1 VFHNIYFSKV
11 HKLLAK
17 DGERASNN
25 NEEKA
30 DGIPSS
36 QGSSEKIT
44 PLKRKY
50 RLTRQCT
57 QK

>member
-1 VFHNIYFSKV
+1 
-11 HKLLAK
+11 LLAK